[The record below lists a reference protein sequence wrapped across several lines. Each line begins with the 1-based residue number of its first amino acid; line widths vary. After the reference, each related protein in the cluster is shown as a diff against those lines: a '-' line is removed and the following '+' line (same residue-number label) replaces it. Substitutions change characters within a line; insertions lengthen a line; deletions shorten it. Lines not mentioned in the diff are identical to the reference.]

1 MKKILICFFCGV
13 SALAGGTP
21 AQHDTL
27 TLKDIYASGAMFAA
41 EGIDALRS
49 TSDGRHYTLLERDGS
64 STLINKYD
72 YAAGEKTATLFSSE
86 GLAPLAGKR
95 IFSYQLSP
103 DESRILIGT
112 NSQSIFRRS
121 YTALYYVYDA
131 ATRSLTAVALGRIQ
145 QALFSPDGTKV
156 AYSKDNDLYY
166 KDLASGQTVRVTSD
180 GKAGSII
187 NGTSDWV
194 YEEEFAV
201 VRLFDWSPSGK
212 YLAYL
217 RFDESEVPVYGM
229 DIYNRLYPNRD
240 TFKYPKAGA
249 RNSDVSLWI
258 YTLDEKSAREVDV
271 PHQGEFYIPRIR
283 WTAGQDRLAFYVM
296 PRLQNRLDVYG
307 VSLPNWETKLIYQ
320 DKDDAYINLND
331 ATVFMKD
338 GSVAFVSERDG
349 YAHLYLMDPKG
360 KTRQVT
366 RGHWQITTFYGI
378 DEKTGTAYFQSTSQ
392 GSENRDICTV
402 TLKNGKIRRL
412 SSATGTNSAAFSK
425 GFAYYI
431 NTFNSAT
438 TPALYTLNDP
448 RDGKIVKVLRNNDAL
463 KARVDSLHIPDKE
476 FSTLTTEDGQQL
488 QMWTMRPV
496 DFDSTKTYPLLM
508 YVYGGPGSQQVLNTW
523 YTSQDLWFAY
533 LTQKGYIVAC
543 VDGRGT
549 GGRGAVFEK
558 TIYKRMGEIEL
569 HDQKKAAEA
578 LGRLPYI
585 DAHRIGIF
593 GWSFGG
599 YMASLAATRGGDT
612 WRAAVAV
619 APVTSWRFYD
629 SIYTERYLSTPQEN
643 LEGYDKNS
651 PLTYAEDLSSRFLL
665 IHGTADDNVHFQNT
679 MEFSALLIAANR
691 PFEQM
696 VYPDKN
702 HSIYGGLTRLHL
714 FTKITDFLLQN
725 L

>member
-13 SALAGGTP
+13 SALSGATTP
-21 AQHDTL
+21 QYDSL
-27 TLKDIYASGAMFAA
+27 TLKDIYTGTMFAA
-41 EGIDALRS
+41 KGIDALRS
-49 TSDGRHYTLLERDGS
+49 TADGRHYTLLERDGD
-64 STLINKYD
+64 TTRINRYD
-72 YAAGEKTATLFSSE
+72 YATGEKTATLFSSE

-95 IFSYQLSP
+95 ISSYQLSP

-112 NSQSIFRRS
+112 DAQSIFRRS
-121 YTALYYVYDA
+121 YTARYYVYDTA
-131 ATRSLTAVALGRIQ
+131 DRSLTAVTDGRIQ
-145 QALFSPDGTKV
+145 QALFSPDATKV
-156 AYSKDNDLYY
+156 AYSQDNNLYY
-166 KDLASGQTVRVTSD
+166 KDLASGQIVRVTSD

-194 YEEEFAV
+194 YEEEFAI

-212 YLAYL
+212 YLAYV

-249 RNSDVSLWI
+249 RNSEVSLWI
-258 YTLDEKSAREVDV
+258 YSLDEKSARQVDV
-271 PHQGEFYIPRIR
+271 PHQDEFYIPRIR
-283 WTAGQDRLAFYVM
+283 WTTGADRLAFYVM

-307 VSLPNWETKLIYQ
+307 ISVPGWKTELIYK

-331 ATVFMKD
+331 ATAFLKD

-349 YAHLYLMDPKG
+349 YAHLYLKDPKG
-360 KTRQVT
+360 KTRQIT
-366 RGHWQITTFYGI
+366 RGHWQITAFYGI

-392 GSENRDICTV
+392 GPENRDICAV
-402 TLKNGKIRRL
+402 SLRNGKIRRL

-448 RDGKIVKVLRNNDAL
+448 RDGKVVKILQDNDAL
-463 KARVDSLHIPDKE
+463 KARVDSLHIPGKE

-523 YTSQDLWFAY
+523 YTSQDFWFAY

-549 GGRGAVFEK
+549 GGRGAAFEK
-558 TIYKRMGEIEL
+558 TIYKRMGELEL

-585 DAHRIGIF
+585 DKECIGIF

-651 PLTYAEDLSSRFLL
+651 PLIYAEDLSSRFLL
-665 IHGTADDNVHFQNT
+665 IHGTADDNVHLQNT